1 MPRRK
6 SYDDQMSVPVESE
19 VKQRFEDIAEETHS
33 TVAQLVRVAL
43 DEYLQ
48 RQDEKNGIIRS
59 K

>member
-48 RQDEKNGIIRS
+48 RQDEKNAQGV